1 MKFDEKI
8 LKQILLAG
16 HYVIEEDIKTA
27 EKLVEK
33 NNISFSEA
41 ILQTGAIDKDL
52 MGQAIAEAFN
62 VSYSD
67 LNSNIPTSDQ
77 VKKIPEEIGRKCSA
91 VIFSES
97 GNTIVIAT
105 SNPANPELLP
115 ELKKIFPTQEIRI
128 TYSLSEDIDA
138 SFINY
143 QKTLETRFSKIIKE
157 QGRVAPEIISEI
169 FDDAILYRAS
179 DIHFEPEEKE
189 VMVRFRI
196 DSVLQEAGRIPI
208 EYYENI
214 LNRIKVQSRMRI
226 DDHFSA
232 QDGALRHVQPN
243 GNAID
248 ARISIIPT
256 VDGEKIA
263 IRLLS
268 EYARNFSF
276 RDLGISADNERL
288 LTAAADKPFGM
299 ILVTGPT
306 GSGKTTT
313 LYALLKTL
321 NHRDVNITTIE
332 DPVEYRIL
340 GVNQIQVN
348 PRTNLTFAQ
357 GLRSIVRQD
366 PDIILVGEIRDNETA
381 EISINAALTGH
392 LLFSTFHANDAPTSI
407 PRILD
412 MGVEPFLLSS
422 TLKVIIAQRL
432 VRKICESCR
441 YSVAINKDQLKSLGN
456 TVSRLSSSQ
465 TVYEGKGC
473 NVCAHTGYKGRIG
486 IFEFIDV
493 TKEMQELILK
503 RPSTNEIWQL
513 ARNQGAKSLFEDGI
527 LKVNAGV
534 TSIEE
539 LMRVAEPP
547 KE

>member
-1 MKFDEKI
+1 MKFDEKV
-8 LKQILLAG
+8 LKQILLDET
-16 HYVIEEDIKTA
+16 YVTEEDIKNA
-27 EKLVEK
+27 EKFAEV
-33 NNISFSEA
+33 NGASFVDS
-41 ILQTGAIDKDL
+41 IIQTGAINKDL
-52 MGQAIAEAFN
+52 LGQALAESFK
-62 VSYSD
+62 VPYSD
-67 LNSNIPTSDQ
+67 LNSNMPVPDQ
-77 VKKIPEEIGRKCSA
+77 VKKIPEDIARKYSA

-97 GNTIVIAT
+97 DSAVIIAT
-105 SNPANPELLP
+105 DNPQDPQLLP
-115 ELKKIFPTQEIRI
+115 ELQKIFPNKKISI
-128 TYSLSEDIDA
+128 TYSLSEDVDA

-143 QKTLETRFSKIIKE
+143 QKTLETRFSKIIKDK
-157 QGRVAPEIISEI
+157 GRVAPEIISEI
-169 FDDAILYRAS
+169 FADAILYHAS
-179 DIHFEPEEKE
+179 DIHFEPEEKD
-189 VMVRFRI
+189 VIVRFRV
-196 DSVLQEAGRIPI
+196 DGVLQEAGRIPK

-232 QDGALRHVQPN
+232 QDGAFRYVQPN

-248 ARISIIPT
+248 ARVSIVPT

-268 EYARNFSF
+268 EYVRNLSF
-276 RDLGISADNERL
+276 KELGISEDNQRL

-321 NHRDVNITTIE
+321 NRRDVNITTIE
-332 DPVEYRIL
+332 DPVEYRIS

-348 PRTNLTFAQ
+348 PKTNLTFAQ

-381 EISINAALTGH
+381 EISINAALTGQ
-392 LLFSTFHANDAPTSI
+392 LLFSTFHAHDAPTSI

-412 MGVEPFLLSS
+412 MDVEPFLLSS
-422 TLKVIIAQRL
+422 TLKVIVAQRL

-441 YSVAINKDQLKSLGN
+441 HSVSPTPEQLKSLGG
-456 TVSRLSSSQ
+456 VADSLSR
-465 TVYEGKGC
+465 TIYEGRGC
-473 NVCAHTGYKGRIG
+473 NVCNFTGYRGRIG

-493 TKEMQELILK
+493 TKDMQELILK

-513 ARNQGAKSLFEDGI
+513 ARTQGSKSLFEDGL
-527 LKVNAGV
+527 LKVNDG
-534 TSIEE
+534 TTTLEE

-547 KE
+547 KY